1 MNVHYL
7 SAAPSR
13 LQGGPQ
19 VLPGRDRLEAVAEQF
34 EAMFLRQLLKQMR
47 KASDVLGA
55 DNPMRSRSLDTLRD
69 MQDDALVDELAV
81 RRQTGIADMI
91 VRQLT
96 GEGIPLAPA
105 PAPTAA
111 VVMPRMQTSAVQPLA
126 ATWRRGVEGAMRVW
140 EQGSSAFRALVDSV
154 IAHES
159 GGRTDAVS
167 PRGARGLMQLMPA
180 TAREMAQALGLE
192 YDEPRLLSD
201 REYNKQ
207 LGTAYLGKMLE
218 RYEGAGSL
226 AVAAY
231 NAGPGRV
238 DEWLQRFGDPRNGA
252 IGVAEWVERIPFKE
266 TRDYTRSIL
275 EGLRRQG
282 LEPGMAPTADMRAA
296 GGSLSADRFKRG
308 AHPVALTSSADAGV
322 PRSAAFAQSV
332 RIVTEDL
339 SK

>member
-1 MNVHYL
+1 MNVHFL
-7 SAAPSR
+7 SAAPAR
-13 LQGGPQ
+13 LQGE
-19 VLPGRDRLEAVAEQF
+19 VSVGRNRLEAVAEQF

-69 MQDDALVDELAV
+69 MQDDALADELAV

-96 GEGIPLAPA
+96 GEGAPVAPA
-105 PAPTAA
+105 PAPLA
-111 VVMPRMQTSAVQPLA
+111 VATMPRMQASVVQPLA
-126 ATWRRGVEGAMRVW
+126 ATWRRGAEGAMRVW
-140 EQGSSAFRALVDSV
+140 EQGSRAFRALVDSV

-159 GGRTDAVS
+159 GGRIDAVS
-167 PRGARGLMQLMPA
+167 PRGARGLMHLMPA

-218 RYEGAGSL
+218 RYEGAGPL

-238 DEWLQRFGDPRNGA
+238 DEWLQRFGDPRSGA
-252 IGVAEWVERIPFKE
+252 ISVAEWVERIPFKE

-275 EGLRRQG
+275 DGLRAQG
-282 LEPGMAPTADMRAA
+282 LEPGGESNMARRAL
-296 GGSLSADRFKRG
+296 GGGFSAERFKPSV
-308 AHPVALTSSADAGV
+308 HPVALISSTDAGA

-339 SK
+339 SQ